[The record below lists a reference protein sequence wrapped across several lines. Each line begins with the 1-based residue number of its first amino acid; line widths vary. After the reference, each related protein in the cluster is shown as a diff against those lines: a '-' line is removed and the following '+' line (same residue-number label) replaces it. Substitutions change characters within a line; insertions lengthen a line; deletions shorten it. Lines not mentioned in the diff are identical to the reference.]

1 MSKFDSVVVSALRA
15 TPDTYVTL
23 GYLRSQLRMTK
34 LAFDKA
40 LWEMIDQGNVYPV
53 HHDHPHSLTQSER
66 NQMIVDQHG
75 DHYFAIAAR
84 DVEAL

>member
-1 MSKFDSVVVSALRA
+1 MNKFDSVVTESLRS

-34 LAFDKA
+34 SAFDKA
-40 LWEMIDQGNVYPV
+40 LWSLIDGGNVYPV

-66 NQMIVDQHG
+66 NQMLVDGNG

-84 DVEAL
+84 DVESL